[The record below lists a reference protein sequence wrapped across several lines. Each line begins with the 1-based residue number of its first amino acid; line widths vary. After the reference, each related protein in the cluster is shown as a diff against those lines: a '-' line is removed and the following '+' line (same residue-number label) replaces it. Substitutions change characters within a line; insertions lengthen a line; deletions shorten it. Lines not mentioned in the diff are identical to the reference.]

1 MGRVRLDTKK
11 GTITSIDVVV
21 MHPFV
26 IFSLVQKIIFH
37 KGIIK
42 KQAIIFQYIIDTHS
56 FGEGYIDT
64 VELQMIILL
73 VWVGGI

>member
-1 MGRVRLDTKK
+1 MFNK
-11 GTITSIDVVV
+11 GMIRKPT
-21 MHPFV
+21 
-26 IFSLVQKIIFH
+26 IIF
-37 KGIIK
+37 K
-42 KQAIIFQYIIDTHS
+42 YIIDTHS